1 MRIVVTGGAGF
12 IGSHLCDALVA
23 SGHSVLALDDFST
36 GRHENIAQ
44 LEGHPLFSLVSA
56 DIGDEG
62 MVRECVAGADRVFHL
77 ASAVGV
83 RLIVEQPVRTIETIV
98 HGTAVVMKA
107 CARYRKPVLV
117 TSTSEVYGKSAKVP
131 FSEDDDLVI
140 GPSYRRRWGYA
151 CSKALDEFLAMAY
164 WHHSRMPV
172 TIVRLFNTVGPRQT
186 GQYGM
191 VLPRFVQQALKDE
204 PLTVYGDG
212 SQTRCFCHVKD
223 VVGALIKLM
232 ELPSARGQ
240 IFNVGTREEV
250 SIRELAERVIQLAGS
265 RSTIKLVPFEEAYG
279 ADFEDMQRRVPDLS
293 KIERAI
299 GYAPRYTLDEI
310 IRDMIEYYSA
320 KRGGA
325 AAAARASR
333 P

>member
-1 MRIVVTGGAGF
+1 MRILITGGAGF
-12 IGSHLCDALVA
+12 IGSHLCDILIA
-23 SGHSVLALDDFST
+23 SGHAVTVLDDFST
-36 GRHENIAQ
+36 GRHENVAH
-44 LEGHPLFSLVSA
+44 LEGHPLFELVCA
-56 DIGDEG
+56 DIADESI
-62 MVRECVAGADRVFHL
+62 VRECVAKSDRVYHL

-98 HGTAVVMKA
+98 HGTSVVMKA
-107 CARYRKPVLV
+107 CSRYRKPVLI
-117 TSTSEVYGKSAKVP
+117 TSTSEVYGKSTKVP

-172 TIVRLFNTVGPRQT
+172 VIVRLFNTVGPRQS

-223 VVGALIKLM
+223 AVGALVRLM
-232 ELPSARGQ
+232 ELPEARGQ
-240 IFNVGTREEV
+240 VFNVGNQEEV
-250 SIRELAERVIQLAGS
+250 SIKELAERVICLTGS
-265 RSTIKLVPFEEAYG
+265 RSQIRYIPFAEAYG
-279 ADFEDMQRRVPDLS
+279 ADFEDMQRRVPDLT
-293 KIERAI
+293 KIERMI
-299 GYAPRYTLDEI
+299 GYRPRYSLDDI
-310 IRDMIEYYSA
+310 IRDIVEYYANKLGLST
-320 KRGGA
+320 RLGTL
-325 AAAARASR
+325 R
-333 P
+333 

>member
-1 MRIVVTGGAGF
+1 MRILITGGAGF

-23 SGHSVLALDDFST
+23 SGHAVTVLDDFST
-36 GRHENIAQ
+36 GRHENIAH
-44 LEGHPLFSLVSA
+44 LEGHPLFELVCA
-56 DIGDEG
+56 DIADESI
-62 MVRECVAGADRVFHL
+62 VRECVAKSDRVYHL

-98 HGTAVVMKA
+98 HGTSVVMKA
-107 CARYRKPVLV
+107 CSRYRKPVLI
-117 TSTSEVYGKSAKVP
+117 TSTSEVYGKSTKVP

-172 TIVRLFNTVGPRQT
+172 VIVRLFNTVGPRQS

-223 VVGALIKLM
+223 AVGALIRLM
-232 ELPSARGQ
+232 ELPEARGQ
-240 IFNVGTREEV
+240 VFNVGNREEV
-250 SIRELAERVIQLAGS
+250 SIKELAERVIFLTGS
-265 RSTIKLVPFEEAYG
+265 RSQIRYIPFEEAYG
-279 ADFEDMQRRVPDLS
+279 ADFEDMQRRVPDLTR
-293 KIERAI
+293 IEKAI
-299 GYAPRYTLDEI
+299 SYRPRYSLDDI
-310 IRDMIEYYSA
+310 IRDIVEYYANKLGLS
-320 KRGGA
+320 
-325 AAAARASR
+325 SR
-333 P
+333 LGTVR

>member
-1 MRIVVTGGAGF
+1 MRILITGGAGF
-12 IGSHLCDALVA
+12 IGSHLCDALIA
-23 SGHSVLALDDFST
+23 SGHSVTVLDDFST
-36 GRHENIAQ
+36 GRHENVAH
-44 LEGHPLFSLVSA
+44 LEGHPLFELVCA
-56 DIGDEG
+56 DIADEG
-62 MVRECVAGADRVFHL
+62 IVRECVAKADRVYHL

-98 HGTAVVMKA
+98 HGTSVVMKA
-107 CARYRKPVLV
+107 CSRYRKPVLI
-117 TSTSEVYGKSAKVP
+117 TSTSEVYGKSTKVP

-172 TIVRLFNTVGPRQT
+172 VIVRLFNTVGPRQS

-223 VVGALIKLM
+223 AVGALVKLM
-232 ELPSARGQ
+232 ELPEARGQ
-240 IFNVGTREEV
+240 VFNVGNREEV
-250 SIRELAERVIQLAGS
+250 SIRELAERVINITGS
-265 RSTIKLVPFEEAYG
+265 RSQIRYIPFEEAYG
-279 ADFEDMQRRVPDLS
+279 ADFEDMQRRVPDLT
-293 KIERAI
+293 KIEKAI
-299 GYAPRYTLDEI
+299 GYRPRYSLDDI
-310 IRDMIEYYSA
+310 IRDIVEYYANKLGLSL
-320 KRGGA
+320 
-325 AAAARASR
+325 RAGITR
-333 P
+333 

>member
-1 MRIVVTGGAGF
+1 MRILITGGAGF
-12 IGSHLCDALVA
+12 IGSHLCDALIA
-23 SGHSVLALDDFST
+23 SGHSVTVLDDFST
-36 GRHENIAQ
+36 GRHENVSH
-44 LEGHPLFSLVSA
+44 LEGHPLFELVCA
-56 DIGDEG
+56 DIADELI
-62 MVRECVAGADRVFHL
+62 VRECVAKADRVYHL

-98 HGTAVVMKA
+98 HGTSVVMKA
-107 CARYRKPVLV
+107 CSRYRKPVLI
-117 TSTSEVYGKSAKVP
+117 TSTSEVYGKSTKVP

-172 TIVRLFNTVGPRQT
+172 VIVRLFNTVGPRQS

-223 VVGALIKLM
+223 AVSALVKLM
-232 ELPSARGQ
+232 ELPEARGQ
-240 IFNVGTREEV
+240 VFNVGNCEEV
-250 SIRELAERVIQLAGS
+250 SIKQLAERVIAITGS
-265 RSTIKLVPFEEAYG
+265 RSQIRFIPFEEAYG
-279 ADFEDMQRRVPDLS
+279 ADFEDMQRRVPDLT
-293 KIERAI
+293 KIEKAI
-299 GYAPRYTLDEI
+299 GYRPRYSLDDI
-310 IRDMIEYYSA
+310 IRDIVEYYMNKLGLSA
-320 KRGGA
+320 RSA
-325 AAAARASR
+325 TAR
-333 P
+333 

>member
-1 MRIVVTGGAGF
+1 MRILITGGAGF

-23 SGHSVLALDDFST
+23 SGHAVTVLDDFST
-36 GRHENIAQ
+36 GRHENVAH
-44 LEGHPLFSLVSA
+44 LEGHPLFELVCA
-56 DIGDEG
+56 DIADESI
-62 MVRECVAGADRVFHL
+62 VRECVAKSDRVYHL

-98 HGTAVVMKA
+98 HGTSVVMKA
-107 CARYRKPVLV
+107 CSRYRKPVLI
-117 TSTSEVYGKSAKVP
+117 TSTSEVYGKSTKVP

-172 TIVRLFNTVGPRQT
+172 VIVRLFNTVGPRQS

-191 VLPRFVQQALKDE
+191 VLPRFVQQALKNE

-223 VVGALIKLM
+223 AVGALVRLM
-232 ELPSARGQ
+232 ELPEARGQ
-240 IFNVGTREEV
+240 VFNVGNREEV
-250 SIRELAERVIQLAGS
+250 SIKELAERVISLTGS
-265 RSTIKLVPFEEAYG
+265 RSQIRYIPFEEAYG
-279 ADFEDMQRRVPDLS
+279 ADFEDMQRRVPELT
-293 KIERAI
+293 KIEKAI
-299 GYAPRYTLDEI
+299 GYRPRYSLDDI
-310 IRDMIEYYSA
+310 IRDIIEYYANKLGLS
-320 KRGGA
+320 
-325 AAAARASR
+325 SR
-333 P
+333 LGIVH